1 MIVSNDTRLAG
12 PTPITTL
19 TQPPKMPVGDVLADR
34 RFSALTNVLVFTP
47 YAVYLARG
55 KRPPAWLIAASL
67 TYLAV
72 SFFEDM
78 RYLVQ
83 GEQIIEAELSAFPPR
98 QCPPLGCANGCG
110 CASVPPA
117 TSTSFPQAMQYRV
130 NR

>member
-1 MIVSNDTRLAG
+1 MMIGGS
-12 PTPITTL
+12 ITTPL
-19 TQPPKMPVGDVLADR
+19 TQPPRMPPVGDVLKDR

-55 KRPPAWLIAASL
+55 KRPPPWLIAASL
-67 TYLAV
+67 AYLAV

-83 GEQIIEAELSAFPPR
+83 GEQIIEAELGAFPPR
-98 QCPPLGCANGCG
+98 AQ
-110 CASVPPA
+110 
-117 TSTSFPQAMQYRV
+117 SFPQAMQYRV